1 MWKKNN
7 ASQLPSNR
15 KGDYLMSKMKWDTP
29 EVIKRRKKRNKII
42 LYISIFVFTIVSS
55 VLATVLMSQV

>member
-1 MWKKNN
+1 MWENN
-7 ASQLPSNR
+7 ASQLPSNK
-15 KGDYLMSKMKWDTP
+15 KGDYLMSKKKWDTP

-42 LYISIFVFTIVSS
+42 LYISIFVFTIISS

>member
-1 MWKKNN
+1 MWINN

-15 KGDYLMSKMKWDTP
+15 KGDYLMSRKKWDTP
-29 EVIKRRKKRNKII
+29 EVIKQRKKRNKII

-55 VLATVLMSQV
+55 VLATVLLSQV